1 MVMAENSENA
11 LKADTAR
18 TEYEAETAFRHRD
31 SYQFKLKDFEG
42 PLDLLLFL
50 IRKNEVS
57 LYDIPI
63 AEITEQYLGYLQF
76 AEGLDLDQLS
86 DFYLMASTLLLI
98 KSQMLLPVE
107 LSEEDDWEDPR
118 GELVEQLI
126 EYQKYRR
133 LSSLM
138 EESAREAEWLVER
151 KDMQRNLP
159 FSDEPVLQKADV
171 WDLLKVFS
179 RLMKN
184 MSAERIVDM
193 YEEVSINEKVALIDE
208 LLDKKQEFNFTELIV
223 RQGSILDIVCAFLA
237 VLETTKDKLISI
249 YQDVIFSDII
259 IKRNSNY
266 NGTRDGGGDAG
277 NAGGDSAD
285 GSA

>member
-1 MVMAENSENA
+1 MAENAE
-11 LKADTAR
+11 TAR
-18 TEYEAETAFRHRD
+18 AEYEAETAFTPRRD

-171 WDLLKVFS
+171 WDLLKVFAK
-179 RLMKN
+179 LMKN

-208 LLDKKQEFNFTELIV
+208 LLDRKQEFNFTELIV

-259 IKRNSNY
+259 IKR
-266 NGTRDGGGDAG
+266 RDEEHG
-277 NAGGDSAD
+277 
-285 GSA
+285 